1 MAASNRE
8 RVGKILEL
16 LNQGLAPFVERELE
30 AVYGDKWEGITIGIL
45 SETKDGAIHWDTS
58 GLLRLIWDQWHE
70 VFKKTLG
77 HTQRSYVSELRDV
90 RNRWAHQEP
99 FSLDDALRAGDTA
112 TRLLRDVSAAEA
124 DEVYHEV
131 LELQRTRYEEQARR
145 EQRKAA
151 KVSTEGRPQGGLL
164 PWREVITPHPDVAS
178 GRYQQAEFA
187 ADLAQVYHGA
197 ATAEY
202 QNPHD
207 FFERT
212 FITEGLKRL
221 LVGAIRRLAAA
232 DGEPI
237 IQLQTNFGGG
247 KTHSLLALYHLASGV
262 DAADLPG
269 IDAVLQEAG
278 TSVPEKINRAVLVGS
293 ALSPADSSTKPEGIA
308 VNTLWGEMAWQL
320 LGKAGYD
327 KVARADEAGVSPGAD
342 RLRELLKEAAPC
354 MILIDEWIVYV
365 RLLLGKDGLPG
376 GNFDAAFSFVQS
388 LSEAV
393 RTIPGAL
400 LVASIPASDNEIG
413 GEAGRIALE
422 RVTNVLG
429 RMDSPWR
436 PASAE
441 EGFEIVRRRLFEPL
455 TDPAKLK
462 ARDAV
467 ARAFS
472 ELYRQ
477 NSTEFPPECREGE
490 YNRRIKTA
498 YPIHPELFD
507 RLYNDWST
515 LDRFQ
520 RTRGVLRLM
529 AKTIHALWER
539 DDRNLLILPATVP
552 IDDQNV
558 RNELTRHLGDNWTP
572 IIDQDVD
579 GPHSL
584 PLRLDN
590 DNPTIGR
597 YSATRRAARTIY
609 LGSAPTKGTANRGID
624 DRRVK
629 LGCTQPGESVATF
642 SDALRRLVDHTTY
655 LFSDQ
660 GRYWYDTHQ
669 NVARTAR
676 DRAEQYSDEAV
687 FEEIRR
693 WIRKDQGQRGEFAR
707 VHAFPAGSAE
717 IPDEKEAR
725 LVILGPEETYD
736 NRSEEGAALRQAKEI
751 LDHRGESPRSYRNT
765 LVFLATDA
773 GRREDLCGAVRSY
786 LAWRS
791 IEEDRAVLNLD
802 EYQSRQAKRRRE
814 EAERTIKQRIP
825 EAYRWVLVPE
835 QKNGERELS
844 WRALRL
850 QGDGALAV
858 RVSKRLVNEQ
868 LLWPQMGA
876 TVLRLKLD
884 EIPLWSNGHVSLA
897 QLAEHFAR
905 YLYLP
910 RLRSPELLVRAAEDG
925 LRQLNWV
932 TDAFAYAE
940 GFDETEQRYRGLVA
954 QSAHSVNLSGLLVK
968 PEVALAQLEREKP
981 VEAPRTEK
989 PGDRPGSRGDGKET
1003 DAPLPAPHPAKILP
1017 TRFYGNI
1024 ALDPLRMGTAAGQIA
1039 DEVLAHLSGL
1049 PGANVEV
1056 FLEIH
1061 AKIPGGVPEDKQ
1073 RIVSENCRT
1082 IGFESHEFEEE

>member
-1 MAASNRE
+1 MSITRSWNCS
-8 RVGKILEL
+8 
-16 LNQGLAPFVERELE
+16 AP
-30 AVYGDKWEGITIGIL
+30 
-45 SETKDGAIHWDTS
+45 
-58 GLLRLIWDQWHE
+58 
-70 VFKKTLG
+70 
-77 HTQRSYVSELRDV
+77 
-90 RNRWAHQEP
+90 
-99 FSLDDALRAGDTA
+99 A
-112 TRLLRDVSAAEA
+112 TRSR
-124 DEVYHEV
+124 HE
-131 LELQRTRYEEQARR
+131 ESIARR
-145 EQRKAA
+145 PSRARKA
-151 KVSTEGRPQGGLL
+151 SPQGGLL

-187 ADLAQVYHGA
+187 ADLAQVHRGE

-221 LVGAIRRLAAA
+221 LVGAIRRLSAA

-247 KTHSLLALYHLASGV
+247 KTHSLLALYHLTSGV
-262 DAADLPG
+262 APADLPG
-269 IDAVLQEAG
+269 LDAVLQEAG

-293 ALSPADSSTKPEGIA
+293 ALSPADSNTKPDGIE

-320 LGKAGYD
+320 LGKAGYE
-327 KVARADEAGVSPGAD
+327 KVARADKAGVSPGAD

-354 MILIDEWIVYV
+354 MVLIDEWIVYV

-376 GNFDAAFSFVQS
+376 GNFDAAFSFAQS

-413 GEAGRIALE
+413 GEAGKIALE
-422 RVTNVLG
+422 RLTNVLG

-472 ELYRQ
+472 ELYGQ

-490 YNRRIKTA
+490 YERRLKTA

-552 IDDQNV
+552 IDDQYV
-558 RNELTRHLGDNWTP
+558 RDELTRYLEDNWIP

-590 DNPTIGR
+590 ENPAIGR

-642 SDALRRLVDHTTY
+642 GDALRRLVDHTTY

-676 DRAEQYSDEAV
+676 DRAAQYSDEAV

-693 WIRKDQGQRGEFAR
+693 WIRKQQGQRGEFAR
-707 VHAFPAGSAE
+707 VHAFPASSAE
-717 IPDEKEAR
+717 VPDEKEAR
-725 LVILGPEETYD
+725 LVILGPEAPYD
-736 NRSEEGAALRQAKEI
+736 NRSEENVALCQAKEI

-765 LVFLATDA
+765 LVFSVADA
-773 GRREDLCGAVRSY
+773 GRMEELCAVVRLY

-791 IEEDRAVLNLD
+791 IEEDKVVLNLD
-802 EYQSRQAKRRRE
+802 EYQSRQAQRRRE
-814 EAERTIKQRIP
+814 DAERTIKQRVP
-825 EAYRWVLVPE
+825 EIYRWVLVPE
-835 QKNGERELS
+835 QKNGEREFS
-844 WRALRL
+844 WQGIRL
-850 QGDGALAV
+850 QGDGSLAV
-858 RVSKRLVNEQ
+858 RASKRLVNEQ
-868 LLWPQMGA
+868 LLWTQMGA

-884 EIPLWSNGHVSLA
+884 EIPLWPDGHVSLA

-910 RLRSPELLVRAAEDG
+910 RLRSPELLVQAAEDG
-925 LRQLNWV
+925 LRQLNWEE
-932 TDAFAYAE
+932 DGFAYAE
-940 GFDETEQRYRGLVA
+940 GFDEAKQRYRGLVA
-954 QSAHSVNLSGLLVK
+954 QGAHSVNLSGLLVK
-968 PEVALAQLEREKP
+968 PAVAKTQIEEERKEK
-981 VEAPRTEK
+981 APQGEHGLTPSGEEK
-989 PGDRPGSRGDGKET
+989 GEQPPQTPEPRPE
-1003 DAPLPAPHPAKILP
+1003 KILP
-1017 TRFYGNI
+1017 KRFYGRVP
-1024 ALDPLRMGTAAGQIA
+1024 LDHLRLGTAAGQIGE
-1039 DEVLAHLSGL
+1039 EVLSHLSSL
-1049 PGANVEV
+1049 PDAQVEV
-1056 FLEIH
+1056 VMEIRIE
-1061 AKIPGGVPEDKQ
+1061 APEGVPEDKQ
-1073 RIVSENCRT
+1073 RIVNENCRT
-1082 IGFESHEFEEE
+1082 IGFETHEFEEE